1 MGGVSPINCTDDANH
16 VAGVKDAVRCPR
28 CGQFHLRA
36 GYCQALRR
44 RQKVQEAVSVD
55 DPVDTFVDNVDTPV
69 DSVVDADTAERR
81 RAYKREWMRKK
92 REQEG

>member
-1 MGGVSPINCTDDANH
+1 MGGVAPINCTDDAMN

-44 RQKVQEAVSVD
+44 RQKVQEA
-55 DPVDTFVDNVDTPV
+55 DPVNNSVNIGGSVSTPEV
-69 DSVVDADTAERR
+69 NTAAERR
-81 RAYKREWMRKK
+81 RAYMREYMRKK
-92 REQEG
+92 REGDGS